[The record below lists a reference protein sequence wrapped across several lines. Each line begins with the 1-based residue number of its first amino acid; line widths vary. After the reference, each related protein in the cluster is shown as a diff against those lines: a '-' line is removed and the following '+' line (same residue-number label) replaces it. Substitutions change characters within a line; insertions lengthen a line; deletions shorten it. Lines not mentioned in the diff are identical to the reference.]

1 MNTREQLNQY
11 LRVLETRLRW
21 LAISK
26 GVAIAAGVALGATL
40 ALVLITNALAFSDTS
55 LLWARVILF
64 LALALALG
72 YALILPL
79 TRLNRNRA
87 ATKAEAVFPQFDQR
101 LLTYVERKDSG
112 DPMIELLADD
122 TQAVAQKTVPR
133 DVAPRRSLFA
143 FATGAGA
150 AGAALLWMILAGPG
164 FLGYG
169 AALLWAGAPKSGV
182 NGAFYDIK
190 VQPGNKLVRRKDD
203 VPISATLVG
212 FQAQSVRMF
221 AKYQSS
227 SKWEQ
232 ANMLPRDN
240 GSDYEFRFAA
250 LPEPVEY
257 YIEAGAVKSKTY
269 KLDVTDLPGVTH
281 IKATYH
287 FPSWLGLPDQVEDP
301 SGDLRAVA
309 GTVAEVTIQT
319 DRPLKNGVIEMED
332 GSQIALSSG
341 ANGTLTA
348 KIPMTKSGLYHF
360 AAIDQGQSVRLS
372 PLDYF
377 IEAQDDQAP
386 TVRITH
392 PGADAKV
399 LPIEEVTIDV
409 SGQDDFALQAMDLHY
424 SVNGAAE
431 KIVPLLANKGVK
443 SADGRTTLALED
455 FKLQPGDVVSLYA
468 TAKDA
473 RNTSQT
479 DILFVEAQAYERNYT
494 QSQQSGAGGGGGGG
508 QEQQQIWDRQKQVIT
523 ATYNATRPNDKT
535 KTKETAEYL
544 STTEKTLKAQAESL
558 AERMKSRELDESVAA
573 EFKTVIDEMKAAGT
587 DMGTASDKLNKQGWR
602 DAISPEESA
611 LRHLEH
617 AQAAQR
623 DIQVAFGRQ
632 GGGGGGGGGGS
643 AGRDLANLFDL
654 ELDTEKN
661 QYEQQ
666 GGSSSAE
673 EKQKQIDDAMAKLDE
688 LAKRQQELAQQPRT
702 PQNAAQ
708 QRYQQE
714 QLMKQAEQLKQQLQS
729 MQQQQSGGQQSS
741 QSQGG
746 QQSSQ
751 GGQPGQQSGQQSGQ
765 QQAGQQSGQ
774 QSGQQQNGKQTP
786 QQQQQQQRASAQQN
800 QNGRLNNANAQQ
812 LQQTLDRLKQA
823 EESMR
828 AANQAAEQG
837 QQGDAAAQANARRA
851 AQAIGDASQ
860 LLRGMQQQDAAGQVN
875 QLAERANQIDQ
886 EQHAIEDRVKQEF
899 GDINSRDQ
907 ALRDRGAKAIQA
919 QQQRNGA
926 AQQTAEQ
933 IAKEEEKLAGDL
945 ARLQD
950 DARQA
955 ERSLR
960 TAQPNAASRLRDG
973 VAETQQADAQR
984 RIENMATYSR
994 NGYGP
999 MMSSQE
1005 APITQAIDGLKDQF
1019 QRAQQAIQGG
1029 QQQDAARDQQQRSLQ
1044 QIEQG
1049 RAALENLVQQGQL
1062 QQGNQPGGQQ
1072 PGGQQPGSQ
1081 QGQGKQGGGQQGGGQ
1096 QGGGQQAGG
1105 GNQPGGNQG
1114 GQQARAGGGGNNYG
1128 GAYNGG
1134 NIGPNGGFYGPNGG
1148 GYPVNP
1154 SLGANRNYPQ
1164 GVYDAPEN
1172 RDVNPAL
1179 IGREVDRILQD
1190 LRTTFRDDAEAER
1203 ALADLEKQLEQ
1214 VRFGET
1220 ASPELAERIS
1230 RTVLPQWESFEVQLR
1245 RKLEE
1250 SGAGQAKTAAPDK
1263 VPAGYDANVQEY
1275 SRKLSNG
1282 K

>member
-1 MNTREQLNQY
+1 MNTREQLNHY
-11 LRVLETRLRW
+11 LSVLEKRLRW

-26 GVAIAAGVALGATL
+26 GIAIAAGVALGATL
-40 ALVLITNALAFSDTS
+40 ALVLITNALAFSDAS
-55 LLWARVILF
+55 LLGARIVLF
-64 LALALALG
+64 LALAAALG
-72 YALILPL
+72 YALVLPL
-79 TRLNRNRA
+79 TRLNRTRA
-87 ATKAEAVFPQFDQR
+87 ATRAEVVFPQFDQR

-122 TQAVAQKTVPR
+122 TQRVAQKTAPE
-133 DVAPRRSLFA
+133 DVAPPKSLFA

-150 AGAALLWMILAGPG
+150 AGAALIWMILAGPG

-169 AALLWAGAPKSGV
+169 ASLLWAGSPKSGV
-182 NGAFYDIK
+182 GAAFYDIQ

-203 VPISATLVG
+203 VPISATLIG

-227 SKWEQ
+227 SKWEE

-240 GSDYEFRFAA
+240 GSAYEFRFAA

-257 YIEAGAVKSKTY
+257 YIEAGAVKSKTF
-269 KLDVTDLPGVTH
+269 KLDVTDLPGITH
-281 IKATYH
+281 IKTTYH
-287 FPSWLGLPDQVEDP
+287 FPSWLGLPDHVEDP

-309 GTVAEVTIQT
+309 GTVAEVAVTT

-332 GSQIALSSG
+332 GSQIPLSAG

-360 AAIDQGQSVRLS
+360 AAVDQGQSVRLS

-377 IEAQDDQAP
+377 IEAQDDEAP
-386 TVRITH
+386 TVRISH

-409 SGQDDFALQAMDLHY
+409 TGQDDFALQGLDVHY
-424 SVNGAAE
+424 SVNGAPE
-431 KIVPLLANKGVK
+431 KTVPLLTNKGAK
-443 SADGRTTLALED
+443 TADGRMTLALED
-455 FKLQPGDVVSLYA
+455 FKLQPGDVVSVYA
-468 TAKDA
+468 TARDA

-479 DILFVEAQAYERNYT
+479 DILFIEAQAYERNYT
-494 QSQQSGAGGGGGGG
+494 QSQQSGGGGGGGGGGG
-508 QEQQQIWDRQKQVIT
+508 QEQQQIWDRQKQVVT

-535 KTKETAEYL
+535 KTQETADYL
-544 STTEKTLKAQAESL
+544 SATEKTLKAQAESL
-558 AERMKSRELDESVAA
+558 ADRMKSRELDESVAA
-573 EFKTVIDEMKAAGT
+573 EFKTVIDEMKAAGA
-587 DMGTASDKLNKQGWR
+587 DMATASDKLTKQGWK

-632 GGGGGGGGGGS
+632 GGGGGGGGGGGN

-666 GGSSSAE
+666 GSSSSAE
-673 EKQKQIDDAMAKLDE
+673 EQQKKIDDAMAKLDE

-714 QLMKQAEQLKQQLQS
+714 QLMKQAEQLKQQLQA
-729 MQQQQSGGQQSS
+729 MQQQQGGQQS
-741 QSQGG
+741 QSQG

-751 GGQPGQQSGQQSGQ
+751 GSQGQSSGQTGQTGQQSSQQTGQ
-765 QQAGQQSGQ
+765 QQASQ
-774 QSGQQQNGKQTP
+774 QQQNGKNP
-786 QQQQQQQRASAQQN
+786 PKSQQQQAQN
-800 QNGRLNNANAQQ
+800 QNGRTNNANAQT

-823 EESMR
+823 EDAMR
-828 AANQAAEQG
+828 ASNQAAEQG
-837 QQGDAAAQANARRA
+837 QQGDPAAQANARKA
-851 AQAIGDASQ
+851 AQALGDANSV
-860 LLRGMQQQDAAGQVN
+860 LRGMQQQDAAGKVN
-875 QLAERANQIDQ
+875 ELADRASQLDQ
-886 EQHAIEDRVKQEF
+886 EQHALEDRVKQEF
-899 GDINSRDQ
+899 GDINSRDKTLQ
-907 ALRDRGAKAIQA
+907 DRGMKAYQA
-919 QQQRNGA
+919 QQQKNGA
-926 AQQTAEQ
+926 AQQSAEQ
-933 IAKEEEKLAGDL
+933 IAKEEEKLAGEMSKL
-945 ARLQD
+945 VD

-960 TAQPNAASRLRDG
+960 TAQPNAASRLREG
-973 VAETQQADAQR
+973 VADAQQTDTQR
-984 RIENMATYSR
+984 RIENMATYARS
-994 NGYGP
+994 GYGP
-999 MMSSQE
+999 MMSSSE
-1005 APITQAIDGLKDQF
+1005 APISQSIDDLKDQF
-1019 QRAQQAIQGG
+1019 QKAQQAVQGG
-1029 QQQDAARDQQQRSLQ
+1029 QQQGAARDQQQRALQ
-1044 QIEQG
+1044 QSEQA
-1049 RAALENLVQQGQL
+1049 RSALEALVQQG
-1062 QQGNQPGGQQ
+1062 QPGGQQ
-1072 PGGQQPGSQ
+1072 PGNQP
-1081 QGQGKQGGGQQGGGQ
+1081 GQGKQGGQQPGQGQAQGKQGQGQGQGQGSGGQ
-1096 QGGGQQAGG
+1096 QPGQ
-1105 GNQPGGNQG
+1105 GNQPGNQPG
-1114 GQQARAGGGGNNYG
+1114 GQQARAGGGGNNA
-1128 GAYNGG
+1128 GAFNG
-1134 NIGPNGGFYGPNGG
+1134 GPNGG
-1148 GYPVNP
+1148 GYFGPNGGATIVNP
-1154 SLGANRNYPQ
+1154 GLGANRNYPQ
-1164 GVYDAPEN
+1164 GMYDAPEN
-1172 RDVNPAL
+1172 RAINPAL
-1179 IGREVDRILQD
+1179 IGREVQGTLRDLQQA
-1190 LRTTFRDDAEAER
+1190 LRDDPDAEK

-1230 RTVLPQWESFEVQLR
+1230 RTVLPQWDSFEVQLR

-1263 VPAGYDANVQEY
+1263 IPPGYDANVQAY
-1275 SRKLSNG
+1275 TKKLSDG